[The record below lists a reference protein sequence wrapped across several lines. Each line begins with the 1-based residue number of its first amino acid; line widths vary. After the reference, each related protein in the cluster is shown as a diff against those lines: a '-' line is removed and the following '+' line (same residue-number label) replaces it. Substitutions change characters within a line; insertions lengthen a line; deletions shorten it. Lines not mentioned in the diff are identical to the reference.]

1 MKNENE
7 MRRPRGRPRSFD
19 RQRALVAAMETFWRL
34 GYEGASIVDL
44 TEAMGVTP
52 QSLYTAFGSK
62 ADLYRDALEEYRK
75 QMGQE
80 GRRALDET
88 TDVVEALRGLL
99 LTRARL
105 YSSST
110 HPLGCMISA
119 AVLTCASE
127 NKPIADHLRALRQT
141 GRATLQA
148 RIERAIREG
157 DLKADTDAESLARFL
172 AAIIQ
177 GMAVQA
183 RDGANFS
190 VLEKLVR
197 LAMEEVLRHRREAS

>member
-1 MKNENE
+1 
-7 MRRPRGRPRSFD
+7 
-19 RQRALVAAMETFWRL
+19 METFWRL

-62 ADLYRDALEEYRK
+62 AALYREALEEYRK
-75 QMGQE
+75 QMGATGARLLE
-80 GRRALDET
+80 ETPDAL
-88 TDVVEALRGLL
+88 EALRALL

-105 YSSST
+105 YSDAS

-119 AVLTCASE
+119 AVLTSASE
-127 NKPIADHLRALRQT
+127 NKPIADHLRAMRQT
-141 GRATLQA
+141 GRATVRA
-148 RIERAIREG
+148 RIERGIREG
-157 DLKADTDAESLARFL
+157 DFKQGTDAESLARFI

-183 RDGANFS
+183 RDGASLS
-190 VLEKLVR
+190 VLEKIVR
-197 LAMEEVLRHRREAS
+197 LAMEEVARHRRDPS

>member
-1 MKNENE
+1 MKNKTEA
-7 MRRPRGRPRSFD
+7 RRPRGRPRSFD
-19 RQRALVAAMETFWRL
+19 RQRALVVAMETFWRL

-75 QMGQE
+75 QMGRE
-80 GRRALDET
+80 GRRALEET
-88 TDVVEALRGLL
+88 SAAVEALEGLL

-105 YSSST
+105 YSNSA

-127 NKPIADHLRALRQT
+127 NEPIADHLRALRQT
-141 GRATLQA
+141 GRATLRA

-157 DLKADTDAESLARFL
+157 EFKSDTDAESLARFL

-183 RDGANFS
+183 RDGASFS
-190 VLEKLVR
+190 ALEKVVR
-197 LAMEEVLRHRREAS
+197 LAMEEVARHRREA